1 MNTVNLS
8 QVITSQRQTIARWQQ
23 NSNRDASDLAAEMAR
38 RFRLRARVEFEGFI
52 WDIADMY
59 AKQAAQFLS
68 DLFCEELEQHFTRT
82 IQSLQDELAPLAGE
96 QAPDIGRTEIL
107 ISQRALSL
115 AIDDDEFQKA
125 LVKAK
130 PGMVAH
136 LLAPGFMDDNFDA
149 WGEEQAARASAAVS
163 AVVDAKVPELANS
176 AAKFMD
182 SALDEYLQGLTRINH
197 SEPVVEI

>member
-1 MNTVNLS
+1 MNTINLS

-23 NSNRDASDLAAEMAR
+23 NTNRDAADLAAEIAR

-68 DLFCEELEQHFTRT
+68 DLFCEELEQHFGRT
-82 IQSLQDELAPLAGE
+82 IQSLQDELAPLVGD
-96 QAPDIGRTEIL
+96 QAPNIGRTDIL
-107 ISQRALSL
+107 VSQRALSL
-115 AIDDDEFQKA
+115 AIDDDEFKKA

-130 PGMVAH
+130 PGILAH
-136 LLAPGFMDDNFDA
+136 LLAPDYMDDNFDA
-149 WGEEQAARASAAVS
+149 WGDEQAARASAAVS

-176 AAKFMD
+176 AAKFLD
-182 SALDEYLQGLTRINH
+182 SALDEYLQGLSRIDQR
-197 SEPVVEI
+197 EPVVVL